1 MLLQNEGLQSKQHA
15 KLIIQQGTAQR
26 DAGVLHEDIFIFFL
40 NVAKCTTFWQ
50 MAPSFCSPCS
60 QTHLGS
66 AQGRTYCDTLGLQ
79 NPPLCWSHLCSPPHP
94 QPEPHQA
101 HTLQFYIHI
110 PDPLGHKQADK
121 DVFSRPLLCLPGA
134 SESLSVAHA
143 YCTRRKINKSS
154 EENTVYMQ
162 VLQEWSGLEETF
174 KI

>member
-94 QPEPHQA
+94 NQSPTRPTLSSSIFTFQTLWVTNKQTRMSSQDPYSVYLEPVKVYQWHM
-101 HTLQFYIHI
+101 HT
-110 PDPLGHKQADK
+110 A
-121 DVFSRPLLCLPGA
+121 
-134 SESLSVAHA
+134 
-143 YCTRRKINKSS
+143 
-154 EENTVYMQ
+154 
-162 VLQEWSGLEETF
+162 LEE
-174 KI
+174 K